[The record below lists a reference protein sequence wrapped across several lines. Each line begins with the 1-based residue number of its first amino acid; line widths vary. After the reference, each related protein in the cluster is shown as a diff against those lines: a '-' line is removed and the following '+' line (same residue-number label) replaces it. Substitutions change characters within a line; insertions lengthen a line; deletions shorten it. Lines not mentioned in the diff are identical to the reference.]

1 MNEDRQLRATLIAKA
16 IESGTSPVDVLPIVK
31 SWMDFIDGG
40 KTPSKVQHIEITEE
54 PVPVPAK
61 PVPTLGVVTNYHPVE
76 PTTDIGRYRKRF
88 VNGGRKYS
96 EDEIKII
103 AKCFVEHSSDPSEA
117 LRVASAKAQRSA
129 AGIKLVM
136 KNGFLKKYG
145 LGWSPKDT
153 SFSEAFENSVTKLK
167 KK

>member
-40 KTPSKVQHIEITEE
+40 KPTSKVQHIEITEK
-54 PVPVPAK
+54 PITVPAK
-61 PVPTLGVVTNYHPVE
+61 TVPTLGAVANYHPVE

-103 AKCFVEHSSDPSEA
+103 AKCFVEHSSNPSEA
-117 LRVASAKAQRSA
+117 LRVASEKAQRSA
-129 AGIKLVM
+129 AGIKLAL

-145 LGWSPKDT
+145 FVWSSKDT
-153 SFSEAFENSVTKLK
+153 RFSEAFENSIARLK

>member
-1 MNEDRQLRATLIAKA
+1 MEFFMNEDRQLRATLIAKA
-16 IESGTSPVDVLPIVK
+16 IESGTAPADVLPIVA

-40 KTPSKVQHIEITEE
+40 KTPLKVKHIEITEKAPKTIE
-54 PVPVPAK
+54 
-61 PVPTLGVVTNYHPVE
+61 TIYNYQPVE

-103 AKCFVEHSSDPSEA
+103 AKCFVEHSNNHSEA
-117 LRVASAKAQRSA
+117 LRVASEKAQRSA
-129 AGIKLVM
+129 AGIKLAM
-136 KNGFLKKYG
+136 KNGFLKKHG
-145 LGWSPKDT
+145 FVWSSKYT
-153 SFSEAFENSVTKLK
+153 RFSEAFENSIARLK